1 MIRMGLT
8 ERSAA
13 KLLCCCSPATIG
25 RMRCGIYH
33 QPAHGAGL
41 RRTGCR
47 AV

>member
-13 KLLCCCSPATIG
+13 KLLGCALATIS

-47 AV
+47 AG